1 MARGKRRRATEGS
14 MARKRRTPSA
24 TQQVRREL
32 SELDIDA
39 AGAREVAAAA
49 ERIGAL
55 GKAAVAALARE
66 SLKPGQREAASAL
79 LGCLNG
85 EQAAWAADAL
95 DKVLN
100 SRRLNAMEHVWLTAT
115 VVRLREA
122 ALPEGAEPAPGS
134 RRLEGGIGP
143 EPFDPTE
150 LMLWREDL
158 ADLPSPQRRAML
170 APVLQSGD
178 ASFLPVLDVA
188 LSLGDP
194 SLDAAIAQG
203 LSQFDASEAVALL
216 RELLRRPDATVRRRA
231 RESLVAL
238 ARRGVAACD
247 LFVAT
252 PRPDDAMVRAFA
264 CDQDPA
270 GILVVA
276 MVGRNANGLYYYA
289 AVVLDPVAAGI
300 REAWG
305 EADLTETRVRDH
317 LGWLA
322 DQHGLPLH
330 PIDLNVARALI
341 AAGEDYARQQEV
353 ELPVEYAIWRRWI
366 GRPAGQV
373 ALPIVFG
380 PSCHAC
386 GAPVRADDI
395 ERGAFVAGD
404 VALCGDCV
412 QAPQACARCGR
423 TLDLVFDTYTVRH
436 DRDAG
441 GLAFLCMPCEESR
454 REASG
459 HPPP

>member
-1 MARGKRRRATEGS
+1 
-14 MARKRRTPSA
+14 MARKRGTPSA
-24 TQQVRREL
+24 TQQVRRVL

-39 AGAREVAAAA
+39 ASAREVAAAA

-55 GKAAVAALARE
+55 GKAAVTALARQ
-66 SLKPGQREAASAL
+66 SVKPGRREAASAL
-79 LGCLNG
+79 LGCLHG

-100 SRRLNAMEHVWLTAT
+100 SRRLSAMEHVWLTAM
-115 VVRLREA
+115 VLRLREA
-122 ALPEGAEPAPGS
+122 ALPQGAEPASSPP
-134 RRLEGGIGP
+134 RLEGGIGP

-158 ADLPSPQRRAML
+158 ADLPSAQRRAML

-203 LSQFDASEAVALL
+203 LSQFDTPEAVPLL
-216 RELLRRPDATVRRRA
+216 RELLRRPDAAVRRRA

-238 ARRGVAACD
+238 ARRGVVACD

-289 AVVLDPVAAGI
+289 AVVLDPVVAGI

-341 AAGEDYARQQEV
+341 AAGEDYARRQEV
-353 ELPVEYAIWRRWI
+353 ELPVEFAIWRRWI
-366 GRPAGQV
+366 GRPTGQV

-380 PSCHAC
+380 PSCHQC
-386 GAPVRADDI
+386 GARVRADDI
-395 ERGAFVAGD
+395 ERGALVVGD
-404 VALCGDCV
+404 VALCGDCIG
-412 QAPQACARCGR
+412 APQACARCGR
-423 TLDLVFDTYTVRH
+423 TLDLVFDTYSVRH
-436 DRDAG
+436 GPDAG